1 MKVWVLMTMPSRRRQ
16 QSIRAIIETK
26 KDGTTI
32 IITEA
37 SIAKG
42 NLIITSTTI
51 IIKAIDSIIS
61 AIMEE

>member
-1 MKVWVLMTMPSRRRQ
+1 MTMPSRRRQ